1 MERLRGITWH
11 VTAAV
16 VLLAQAELAGAEP
29 LSEAIQVGR
38 GKVLAVN
45 REVGEIVSVNSTGPA
60 RVDKVASGV
69 LVVEDGVGRADL
81 GFLGVGDII
90 SVEQRDGQIQRITI
104 LRRAWH
110 ELSSP
115 E

>member
-1 MERLRGITWH
+1 MERLRGITCH

-16 VLLAQAELAGAEP
+16 VLLAQAELAGAEA

-38 GKVLAVN
+38 GKVVAVN